1 MNDLNEEKLHLPM
14 LPTGKPHISFSELA
28 TWLDCPW
35 KHHLAYVKKLSVFD
49 GNEHTFFGNHVHSGC
64 EDFMNTGEMPVEKVL
79 TMIAE
84 TWDKKGYTNKDSWIL
99 QAKEICTELPG
110 WMDKT
115 FPCWE
120 PIAAEHL
127 LYESLD
133 HLGHEGNKW
142 KGLVDA
148 TIKHK
153 GKRGEDLIRI
163 IDWKTTG
170 WGWRAQKMREFK
182 TNAQAAAY
190 KIFWSRKFDIDMKDI
205 RAAFVLLKRTAKPGA
220 KCQLIEVS
228 VGPKME
234 AKVNKSIDQML
245 RAVKA
250 GHAPK
255 NRLSCRFCDFNS
267 TEHCP
272 GLGPM

>member
-1 MNDLNEEKLHLPM
+1 MNDLNDDKVHLEM

-28 TWLDCPW
+28 TWLDCPF
-35 KHHLAYVKKLSVFD
+35 KHQLAYVQKLSVFD
-49 GNEHTFFGNHVHSGC
+49 GNEHTFFGNHVHEGC
-64 EDFMNTGEMPVEKVL
+64 EDFINTGVMPVEKVL
-79 TMIAE
+79 TMISD
-84 TWDKKGYTNKDSWIL
+84 TWDKNLYKDKDSWVM
-99 QAKEICTELPG
+99 QAKEICEELPG
-110 WMDKT
+110 WMNKT
-115 FPCWE
+115 FIEWE
-120 PIAAEHL
+120 PLAAEAL

-133 HLGHEGNKW
+133 HLGHPGNMW

-153 GKRGEDLIRI
+153 TKSGKSVIRI
-163 IDWKTTG
+163 LDWKTTG
-170 WGWRAQKMREFK
+170 WGWRTAKLREFK

-190 KIFWSRKFDIDMKDI
+190 KIFWSRKFDVEMNDI

-234 AKVNKSIDQML
+234 QKVNSSIDKML
-245 RAVKA
+245 RAVKT

-255 NRLSCRFCDFNS
+255 NRLSCQYCDFKG
-267 TEHCP
+267 TDHCP
-272 GLGPM
+272 GSG